1 MNGRLPGTP
10 LYISGDDSRL
20 AQAGLLPMGGTYI
33 IAPGV
38 VANSDGSYTPNTKP
52 VTAQVYYGEYYK
64 VENVETN
71 LFDASFLKIRE
82 VRLEYVFTKR
92 QLRKTPIS
100 SASIALY
107 GRNLFCFT
115 DYPVFDPET
124 GALNGGNIVPGV
136 EAGSLPTTRSMGVSL
151 NVSF

>member
-1 MNGRLPGTP
+1 
-10 LYISGDDSRL
+10 
-20 AQAGLLPMGGTYI
+20 MGGTYI

-82 VRLEYVFTKR
+82 VRLEYVFTKNPV
-92 QLRKTPIS
+92 KF
-100 SASIALY
+100 SIDRFVREKSFLFY
-107 GRNLFCFT
+107 GLPGIRS
-115 DYPVFDPET
+115 
-124 GALNGGNIVPGV
+124 GNW
-136 EAGSLPTTRSMGVSL
+136 GSEWWKYRAWC
-151 NVSF
+151 